1 MDNLARTYSSSV
13 DLPEVYTSLTDTST
27 VVRKILQTTITVGLI
42 TNNVNMESKHEL
54 HLIAVDFQ
62 ERWLDRCKCSLVQS
76 SRFSWG
82 KSFTQGGCSSVKRS
96 IPLPSVVVSTLSLY
110 FVIILI
116 TSSIQDTSRSIQ
128 LATAPNEA
136 LQEVFTVIGSVRQI
150 FFSNFGIFIIFFI
163 TIGSV
168 RQTFLPLGSFVFVF
182 SDNWLDDA
190 LHQQTSLLLIT
201 SGPFHNSHL
210 VGLHLLSELFS

>member
-1 MDNLARTYSSSV
+1 MPTWNQNM
-13 DLPEVYTSLTDTST
+13 SL
-27 VVRKILQTTITVGLI
+27 KWC
-42 TNNVNMESKHEL
+42 
-54 HLIAVDFQ
+54 LIAVDFQ
-62 ERWLDRCKCSLVQS
+62 ERWLDRCKCSLVKS

-96 IPLPSVVVSTLSLY
+96 KSLSSVVVSTLSLY

-136 LQEVFTVIGSVRQI
+136 LQEVFTVIGSVRQ
-150 FFSNFGIFIIFFI
+150 
-163 TIGSV
+163 
-168 RQTFLPLGSFVFVF
+168 TFLPLASFVFVF
-182 SDNWLDDA
+182 FDNWLDDA

-201 SGPFHNSHL
+201 SGSFHNSHL
-210 VGLHLLSELFS
+210 VGLHLLSKLFSWDDGRSSPREISG